1 VLLTDAVLRPS
12 AVYTALNGD
21 ITVDLYQ
28 PRQEPV
34 LVTEGHE
41 EVTEK
46 PRNGVAHVDST
57 AIVTSWSIERVLKDV
72 KSKSRPI
79 TLEMCHVSVTVRK
92 LKCRIKFSTATVGN
106 S

>member
-1 VLLTDAVLRPS
+1 MLLTDAVLRPS

-57 AIVTSWSIERVLKDV
+57 AIVTSWSIEIVLKDV
-72 KSKSRPI
+72 KSKSI